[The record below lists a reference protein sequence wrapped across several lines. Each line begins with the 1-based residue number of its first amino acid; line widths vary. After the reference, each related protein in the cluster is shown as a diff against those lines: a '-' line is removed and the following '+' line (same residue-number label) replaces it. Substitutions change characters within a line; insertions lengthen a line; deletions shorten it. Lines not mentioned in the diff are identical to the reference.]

1 VAVVVRE
8 SVMRKKKSDKDER
21 IVLQTD
27 NVPDIEIEIERE
39 RQQIDKLIDDAIN
52 NVDVDKLIG
61 EELRRIEDLS
71 SIGETHDPSR

>member
-1 VAVVVRE
+1 
-8 SVMRKKKSDKDER
+8 MRKKKSDKDER

-52 NVDVDKLIG
+52 NADVDKLIG
-61 EELRRIEDLS
+61 EEFRRIEDLS
-71 SIGETHDPSR
+71 SIGETHDPS